1 MGQGGEKAGWAGKER
16 RGGREVLVVF
26 FKKTFTLF
34 FKFFKLNSFQTFQD
48 F

>member
-26 FKKTFTLF
+26 FKK
-34 FKFFKLNSFQTFQD
+34 KLSHSFSNF
-48 F
+48 